1 MKRQQI
7 LIKEE
12 NDMKTELEVEV
23 TKIKGKLEIF

>member
-23 TKIKGKLEIF
+23 TKIKVKLEIF